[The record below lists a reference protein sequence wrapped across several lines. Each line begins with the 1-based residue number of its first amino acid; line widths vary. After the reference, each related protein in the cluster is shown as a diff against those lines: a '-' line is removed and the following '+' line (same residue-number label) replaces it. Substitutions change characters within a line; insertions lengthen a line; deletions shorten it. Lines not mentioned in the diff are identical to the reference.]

1 MNGTRPAPAPS
12 LREPGRA
19 APFTW
24 VLAKIR
30 RYGRFSSPLRNSK
43 VFTFHHSS
51 DDTPSVSHS
60 LDSSLR
66 EGAGK
71 CSHSPGYSLMSGVT
85 GDFHRP
91 YETQKFLHS
100 TIHRKNSCEI
110 ENFPFHFVGIC
121 DRMGCGRG
129 CSLKWSEFLSFS
141 LLFFL
146 FGKLAG
152 LWIFLMGWIAETQ
165 AGQILTVFILYDTIF
180 IVKVV

>member
-1 MNGTRPAPAPS
+1 MRWSVNHWHGGTIGRHS
-12 LREPGRA
+12 LSHARWACQLPQGGSRERLRGL
-19 APFTW
+19 APFNR
-24 VLAKIR
+24 VLAKIL

-51 DDTPSVSHS
+51 
-60 LDSSLR
+60 
-66 EGAGK
+66 K
-71 CSHSPGYSLMSGVT
+71 
-85 GDFHRP
+85 
-91 YETQKFLHS
+91 KFLVKLRIS
-100 TIHRKNSCEI
+100 RFILQVSVI
-110 ENFPFHFVGIC
+110 EWAMEG
-121 DRMGCGRG
+121 G